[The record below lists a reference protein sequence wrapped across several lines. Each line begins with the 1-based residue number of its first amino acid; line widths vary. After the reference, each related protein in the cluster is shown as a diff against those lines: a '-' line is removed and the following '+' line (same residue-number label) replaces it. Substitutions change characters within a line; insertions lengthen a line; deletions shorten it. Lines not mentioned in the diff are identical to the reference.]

1 MDQLRRVLDNIRTQL
16 TGLGA
21 TQKLL
26 IGSLAVIMLMS
37 LFLVSQYAGRPDMVA
52 LLEGAQGQ
60 DLSRAARI
68 LRTSGI
74 TPEVQGSTLMVPAGT
89 EDLAIARLAENRAM
103 PSDQS
108 TVLFNNLIEKQ
119 SWKNSRVQNEQLF
132 DIATQNQL
140 ARWISDFSDIRV
152 AEVVLDVPKPN
163 GLGSGVRMPT
173 AAVTVWTSAGSPIPQ
188 HTVDAIAELVAGA
201 RAGLAT
207 TNVRVIDGSSGRAM
221 RPTDPNQTVPTTYL
235 EHALKLE
242 NQTRAKMLDLLG
254 YIPGVQVAVSAQV
267 DVTRRSSK
275 QTSYLPENKG
285 TINLIT
291 RETGR
296 SETQSSQARGAEP
309 GVRSNQTADIN
320 RGKGS
325 TGQSFETTNDES
337 EFQGFAGSK
346 TEVIDDPR
354 GMATHLAVS
363 INVPRGFVAA
373 QIATPAAEGEEATPV
388 SDADVAAKFP
398 EIEAMIRAA
407 VEPHVRTMTAS
418 QSLTDDTITE
428 QVSISMIP
436 IDMTIM
442 TREPDEAGF
451 FGGGSSAGG
460 GGMFGVGGGLVDKLV
475 IVGLAVFAVLMMVS
489 MVKKAGRKI
498 ELPSADELVG
508 IPKALDSDG
517 DIIGEADESD
527 TPMTGIEVD
536 ELELNTFKLLE
547 QVNELV
553 VQDAPTAA
561 KIVERWIAT
570 ED

>member
-1 MDQLRRVLDNIRTQL
+1 MDQLRRVIDTIRTQL
-16 TGLGA
+16 TELSS

-37 LFLVSQYAGRPDMVA
+37 LFLVSQYTGRPDMVP

-74 TPEVQGSTLMVPAGT
+74 TSEVQGSTLLVPAGT
-89 EDLAIARLAENRAM
+89 EDLAVARLAENRAM
-103 PSDQS
+103 PADQS
-108 TVLFNNLIEKQ
+108 AILFNNLMEKQ

-132 DIATQNQL
+132 TIATQNQL
-140 ARWISDFSDIRV
+140 ARWISDFSDIRI
-152 AEVVLDVPKPN
+152 AEVMLDVPKPN
-163 GLGSGVRMPT
+163 GIGAGVRTPT
-173 AAVTVWTSAGSPIPQ
+173 AAVTVWTTRGSPIPQ
-188 HTVDAIAELVAGA
+188 HTVDAIAELVSGA

-207 TNVRVIDGSSGRAM
+207 NNVRVIDGSSGRAM
-221 RPTDPNQTVPTTYL
+221 RPTDPDQIVPTTYL

-242 NQTRAKMLDLLG
+242 SQTRAKMLDLLS

-275 QTSYLPENKG
+275 QISYLPENKG

-296 SETQSSQARGAEP
+296 SENQTSRARGAEP

-320 RGKGS
+320 RGKAS
-325 TGQSFETTNDES
+325 TGQSYVTSNDES
-337 EFQGFAGSK
+337 EFQGYAGSR
-346 TEVIDDPR
+346 TEVIEDPR
-354 GMATHLAVS
+354 GMATHLAIS

-373 QIATPAAEGEEATPV
+373 QIARPAAEGEEPAPV
-388 SDADVAAKFP
+388 SDSDVAAKFP
-398 EIEAMIRAA
+398 EIERMIRSA
-407 VEPHVRTMTAS
+407 VEPHVRTITAS
-418 QSLTDDTITE
+418 QGLTDDTITE

-436 IDMTIM
+436 IDLTMSAG
-442 TREPDEAGF
+442 EPQEAGF
-451 FGGGSSAGG
+451 FRGSTGG
-460 GGMFGVGGGLVDKLV
+460 GGTFGVGRGLVDKVVL
-475 IVGLAVFAVLMMVS
+475 VGLAVFAILMMAS
-489 MVKKAGRKI
+489 MVKKAGRKV
-498 ELPSADELVG
+498 ELPTAEELVGLPSALESG
-508 IPKALDSDG
+508 S

-527 TPMTGIEVD
+527 TPMTGIEVGD
-536 ELELNTFKLLE
+536 DELNTFKLLE

-553 VQDAPTAA
+553 AQDAPTAA
-561 KIVERWIAT
+561 KIVERWIAS